1 MTSDRTYE
9 VVLRR
14 NIPFLSKLLNTLF
27 IISAVVL
34 VVCWALSEFWLSS
47 HILVF
52 SLIVTIISGIL
63 LFRLRRRVK
72 ATLTFQRTG
81 ISIVWGG
88 DNIYVAYS
96 SIVKILCSD
105 LTNWR
110 GESNQQF
117 QIILRQKGR
126 RVTSFRLADYSE
138 VEDIIHEL
146 SGLEGIP
153 ILFYER
159 AFIEDDEKEN
169 AISDLLARDEVRK
182 DDQ

>member
-14 NIPFLSKLLNTLF
+14 NIPFLSRFLNTLF

-34 VVCWALSEFWLSS
+34 VVCWILAEFWISS
-47 HILVF
+47 YILLF

-63 LFRLRRRVK
+63 VLRLRRRVK

-110 GESNQQF
+110 GESKQQL

-126 RVTSFRLADYSE
+126 RVTSFRLADYSDAE
-138 VEDIIHEL
+138 HIIQEL
-146 SGLEGIP
+146 SVLQGIP
-153 ILFYER
+153 VLFYER

-169 AISDLLARDEVRK
+169 AISDLLARDDVRK